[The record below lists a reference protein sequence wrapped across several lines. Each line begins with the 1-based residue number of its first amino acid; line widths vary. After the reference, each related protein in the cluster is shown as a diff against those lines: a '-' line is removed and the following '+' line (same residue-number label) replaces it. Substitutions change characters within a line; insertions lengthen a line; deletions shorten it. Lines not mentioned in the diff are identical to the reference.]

1 MDPLLLHIGESVDQ
15 LVTIDVLGYGVIG
28 PLYRA
33 ARERQEPPLC
43 LSAARALA
51 ERVRPGGSAMITTG
65 WILPGHAPYGETDG
79 PVGAAVLARALALG
93 LQAKVLLVTETDLV
107 GMVAATCRAAE
118 LQVVSPELFRQDPGT
133 HRLVATVV
141 PLSSQ
146 ASEAA
151 TQTGDYFRDHAP
163 QAVIAIEK
171 SGPNGRGVYHM
182 VGGQDVSEGVA
193 KAGLL
198 FSEAQRRG
206 VLTIGIGDR
215 GNEIGFG
222 RVHDVVQALLPYGAR
237 CRCPCEGG
245 VADQTTVDVVIPA
258 EVSNWGAYGI
268 AACLAAMKDDPE
280 LLHTPE
286 MERALIR
293 TAVQHG
299 GVDGMSG
306 RARLAVDGIDLEVNA
321 GLVAMLGEITRAQS
335 ARRPSAFST
344 PILRAGGGAREGTKE
359 APWGARA

>member
-1 MDPLLLHIGESVDQ
+1 MDPLLQHIGESVDR

-28 PLYRA
+28 PLYGA

-51 ERVRPGGSAMITTG
+51 DRVGPGGCAMITTG

-93 LQAKVLLVTETDLV
+93 LQAKVLLVTEADL
-107 GMVAATCRAAE
+107 
-118 LQVVSPELFRQDPGT
+118 LFRQDPGT
-133 HRLVATVV
+133 HRPVAAVV
-141 PLSSQ
+141 PLASQ
-146 ASEAA
+146 PDRAAAETTAS
-151 TQTGDYFRDHAP
+151 FRDYGP
-163 QAVIAIEK
+163 QALIAIEK
-171 SGPNGRGVYHM
+171 SGPNGKGVYHM

-198 FSEAQRRG
+198 FAEARRLG

-222 RVHDVVQALLPYGAR
+222 RIHDVVQALLPYGAR
-237 CRCPCEGG
+237 CRCPCGGG

-268 AACLAAMKDDPE
+268 AACLAALQNDPD

-306 RARLAVDGIDLEVNA
+306 RARLAVDGIDIEVNA
-321 GLVAMLGEITRAQS
+321 GLVALLGEIIRAQS

-344 PILRAGGGAREGTKE
+344 PILRAGGDAREGAKE
-359 APWGARA
+359 APRGAGT

>member
-1 MDPLLLHIGESVDQ
+1 MDPLLQHIGESVDR

-28 PLYRA
+28 PLYGA

-51 ERVRPGGSAMITTG
+51 DRVGPGACAMITTG

-93 LQAKVLLVTETDLV
+93 LQAKVLLVTEADLV

-118 LQVVSPELFRQDPGT
+118 LQVVSPDLFRQDPGT
-133 HRLVATVV
+133 HRPVAAVV
-141 PLSSQ
+141 PLASQ
-146 ASEAA
+146 PDRAAAETTAS
-151 TQTGDYFRDHAP
+151 FRDYGP
-163 QAVIAIEK
+163 QALIAIEK
-171 SGPNGRGVYHM
+171 SGPNGKGVYHM

-198 FSEAQRRG
+198 FAEARRLG

-222 RVHDVVQALLPYGAR
+222 RIHDVVQALLPYGAR
-237 CRCPCEGG
+237 CRCPCGGG

-268 AACLAAMKDDPE
+268 AACLAALQNDPD

-306 RARLAVDGIDLEVNA
+306 RARLAVDGIDIEVNA
-321 GLVAMLGEITRAQS
+321 GLVALLGEIIRAQS

-344 PILRAGGGAREGTKE
+344 PILRAGGDAREGAKE
-359 APWGARA
+359 APRGAGT